1 MTRIQFT
8 AEAREDIQNAFR
20 WYEDQQPGLGSDFL
34 LELDSLIEQIET
46 HPTRYPVVYHK
57 KRRLL
62 FQRFSSFSVIYE
74 IHHDEVFVIAVAHSS
89 QDPTNWQER

>member
-46 HPTRYPVVYHK
+46 HPTRSLPSC
-57 KRRLL
+57 L
-62 FQRFSSFSVIYE
+62 S
-74 IHHDEVFVIAVAHSS
+74 
-89 QDPTNWQER
+89 